1 MVAIMGRAKRSSAVH
16 VVTTTRR
23 VENRVYHSHLLC
35 QSYREGGKVKKRTVG
50 NISHLP
56 DPIISAVRAMLAGKE
71 LVEVAALTTERTLPH
86 GHVEAVLAM
95 VRRLGIAPLLD
106 RAPSKQRDLVVAMIA
121 QRIIASGSKLFT
133 TRALQQSTLAEEI
146 GIGTP
151 GADDLYGALDWLI
164 ERQDAIERRLA
175 KRHLPQGGTTLYDLS
190 SSYLEGRCCPLA
202 MRGYSRDER
211 RGSLQ
216 IVYGLMCDRDG
227 RPIAV
232 EVFEGNTVDSKTV
245 CAQVTKLK
253 DRFTLKHAVFIAD
266 RGMVT
271 RANLDALGAAQI
283 DWITALKAPQV
294 QHLAAQGAFPLSLF
308 EEQNLAEI
316 KVAEYPRER
325 LVVCRNPL
333 VAEERR
339 RKREELLAATEAQ
352 LAPIAVRVAAGT
364 LRGQAEIGLAVGAV
378 INRFKMKK
386 HIALEIDDER
396 LAFTRKSEQIAIEAA
411 LDGIYILRTTL
422 DAQACS
428 SGEIVRSY
436 KQLALVERAFR
447 TLKSVDLEI
456 RPIHHYREHRVRAHV
471 LLAMLAYYVE
481 WHLREAW
488 AELLFK
494 DEQPPVAVDPVAK
507 AHRSKHAQRKASRQR
522 TEDGR
527 IVHSFRSLLD
537 ELALRAR
544 NTTRIG
550 NTEATFTNVTKSSPL
565 QDRALQLVAQLPLL
579 S

>member
-1 MVAIMGRAKRSSAVH
+1 MGRAKRSSAVH

-23 VENRVYHSHLLC
+23 VDDRVYHSHLLC
-35 QSYREGGKVKKRTVG
+35 QSYREDGKVKKRTVG
-50 NISHLP
+50 NISHLS
-56 DPIISAVRAMLAGKE
+56 DPIIAAVRAMLAGKE
-71 LVEVAALTTERTLPH
+71 LVEVGTLSTERTLPH

-95 VRRLGIAPLLD
+95 MRRLQMAPLLD
-106 RAPSKQRDLVVAMIA
+106 RAPSKQRDLVLAMIA
-121 QRIIASGSKLFT
+121 QRIITAGSKLFT
-133 TRALQQSTLAEEI
+133 TRALQQSTLAEELRI
-146 GIGTP
+146 GAP
-151 GADDLYGALDWLI
+151 DADDLYGALDWLV

-175 KRHLPQGGTTLYDLS
+175 KRHLPQGGTALYDLS

-227 RPIAV
+227 RPVAT
-232 EVFEGNTVDSKTV
+232 EVFKGNTLDAQTV

-253 DRFTLKHAVFIAD
+253 DRFGLEHAVFVAD

-271 RANLDALGAAQI
+271 RANLDALGAAGMH
-283 DWITALKAPQV
+283 WITALKAPQV
-294 QHLAAQGAFPLSLF
+294 QHLAAQGALPLSLF

-316 KVAEYPRER
+316 SVAEYPRER

-333 VAEERR
+333 VAQERR
-339 RKREELLAATEAQ
+339 RKREALLAATEAA

-364 LRGQAEIGLAVGAV
+364 LHDEAEIGLAVGAV

-386 HIALEIDDER
+386 HFNLEIEDER
-396 LAFTRKSEQIAIEAA
+396 LAFTRKTEQIAAEAA
-411 LDGIYILRTTL
+411 LDGLYILRTTL

-428 SGEIVRSY
+428 SAEVVRSY
-436 KQLALVERAFR
+436 KQLARVERAFR

-471 LLAMLAYYVE
+471 FLAMLAYYVE

-488 AELLFK
+488 AELMFK
-494 DEQPPVAVDPVAK
+494 DEQPPTAADPVSK
-507 AHRSKHAQRKASRQR
+507 AQRSEHAQRKASRQL
-522 TEDGR
+522 TENGD
-527 IVHSFRSLLD
+527 IVHSFKTLMD

-550 NTEATFTNVTKSSPL
+550 DTDATFVHITKATPF
-565 QDRALQLVAQLPLL
+565 QERALQLVAQLPLA

>member
-1 MVAIMGRAKRSSAVH
+1 MGRVKRSNAVH

-23 VENRVYHSHLLC
+23 VDDRVYHSHLLC

-56 DPIISAVRAMLAGKE
+56 APIIAGVRAMLAGE
-71 LVEVAALTTERTLPH
+71 QLINVASLSTERTLPH

-95 VRRLGIAPLLD
+95 MRRLQIAPLLD
-106 RAPSKQRDLVVAMIA
+106 RAPSKQRDLVLAMIA
-121 QRIIASGSKLFT
+121 QRIITPGSKLFT
-133 TRALQQSTLAEEI
+133 TRALQQSTIAEEL

-151 GADDLYGALDWLI
+151 GADDLYNALDWLI
-164 ERQDAIERRLA
+164 ERHDAIETRLA
-175 KRHLPQGGTTLYDLS
+175 KRHLPQGGTALYDLS

-202 MRGYSRDER
+202 MRGYSRDQR

-216 IVYGLMCDRDG
+216 IVYGLMCDRAG
-227 RPIAV
+227 RPVAV
-232 EVFEGNTVDSKTV
+232 DVFKGNTVDSQTV
-245 CAQVTKLK
+245 CDQVTKLK
-253 DRFTLKHAVFIAD
+253 DRFALEHAVFVAD

-271 RANLDALGAAQI
+271 RANLAALGTTGI
-283 DWITALKAPQV
+283 NWITALKAPQV
-294 QHLAAQGAFPLSLF
+294 QHLAAQGALPLSLF

-316 KVAEYPRER
+316 SVAEYPRER
-325 LVVCRNPL
+325 LIICRNPF
-333 VAEERR
+333 VAQERR
-339 RKREELLAATEAQ
+339 RKREELLAATEAV

-364 LRGQAEIGLAVGAV
+364 LRGKAEIGLAVGSV
-378 INRFKMKK
+378 TNRFKMKK
-386 HIALEIDDER
+386 HFTLEIDDER
-396 LAFTRKSEQIAIEAA
+396 LAFGPKSEQIAAEAA

-422 DAQACS
+422 DAQAAPS
-428 SGEIVRSY
+428 AEVVRSY
-436 KQLALVERAFR
+436 KQLACVERAFR

-494 DEQPPVAVDPVAK
+494 DEQPPTAADPVSK
-507 AHRSKHAQRKASRQR
+507 AQRSEHAQRKASRQR
-522 TEDGR
+522 TEDGAV
-527 IVHSFRSLLD
+527 VHSFTSLIK

-544 NTTRIG
+544 NTMRIAD
-550 NTEATFTNVTKSSPL
+550 TEATFTQLTKSTPL
-565 QDRALQLVAQLPLL
+565 QDRALQLVANLPLA